1 MTQTGRK
8 RVSGSAPAPSRPRAG
23 VQGSARRSAPDLRSI
38 AAPSLRRP
46 ADRRSWWNVRPVR
59 EAGMRPAGWPLAVHG
74 LLPFARGQRHGH
86 CGRVEGMSR
95 PPRHGSRCAEACRPS
110 LVAGMERQR
119 HRTGSL
125 NPGLGV
131 GFCREPRLPGGKPG
145 EGLNTFARFNPVPAG
160 DARNA
165 VGPGSGLGT
174 GNRTG
179 RPGGNSRIAF
189 AHFATHRRTELSR
202 CLPANCGA
210 LSVQQRP
217 QGALS
222 GGNSAWLN

>member
-95 PPRHGSRCAEACRPS
+95 PPRHGSRCDRSLPTVSRRRNGTTAPPDRFSQSRSRGWLLSRAAPSGRETGGGSQHLRP
-110 LVAGMERQR
+110 VQ
-119 HRTGSL
+119 
-125 NPGLGV
+125 
-131 GFCREPRLPGGKPG
+131 
-145 EGLNTFARFNPVPAG
+145 
-160 DARNA
+160 
-165 VGPGSGLGT
+165 PGSGWRCSKRCRT
-174 GNRTG
+174 GIRSRHRQQNRTAG
-179 RPGGNSRIAF
+179 RQLPNCVCAFRHASPHRIESLF
-189 AHFATHRRTELSR
+189 ARELRCSQRSAAPPRGIIRRK
-202 CLPANCGA
+202 
-210 LSVQQRP
+210 
-217 QGALS
+217 
-222 GGNSAWLN
+222 